1 MAGFVREKAGLGSPP
16 APFYTNAVESK
27 NNILKQHLGRKLS
40 SLPEFVDKMKS
51 LLTDQYQEVE
61 KAVASC
67 GEYRVSPRYSHLVYD
82 KLKWFKMSVK
92 QRENKVAS
100 FMKFRVDSFD
110 CFREERNVNPLCEL
124 KLPNAST
131 VWERAND
138 LLDDSSAIVPAPGDP
153 SAFMVKSNTGQQP
166 HYVKPSKAGGFLCDD
181 KCLGFKSAKVC
192 SHTVA
197 CALKEDN
204 IANFLRWY
212 KGLKAKPNFTS
223 LSEYGKPS
231 SAGKKPRKGVS
242 KKRSKEVQNFISN
255 TRESDFTPRIRVV
268 ASSQQEE
275 CRGECTGSDPMSN
288 VLPSIPVSIRNY
300 GMGQQ
305 YFGMPPTPC
314 VCPIVGTS
322 STSSILPFVTSSVVY

>member
-110 CFREERNVNPLCEL
+110 CFREERNYLMPLLCGNVQMILLMIVQLLCQLLETL
-124 KLPNAST
+124 QLLWSKVTLVSSHTMLNHQKQVGFYVMTS
-131 VWERAND
+131 VWALNLQRFALTQ
-138 LLDDSSAIVPAPGDP
+138 LLV
-153 SAFMVKSNTGQQP
+153 
-166 HYVKPSKAGGFLCDD
+166 PSKKITLLIF
-181 KCLGFKSAKVC
+181 
-192 SHTVA
+192 
-197 CALKEDN
+197 
-204 IANFLRWY
+204 Y
-212 KGLKAKPNFTS
+212 
-223 LSEYGKPS
+223 
-231 SAGKKPRKGVS
+231 
-242 KKRSKEVQNFISN
+242 
-255 TRESDFTPRIRVV
+255 
-268 ASSQQEE
+268 
-275 CRGECTGSDPMSN
+275 
-288 VLPSIPVSIRNY
+288 
-300 GMGQQ
+300 
-305 YFGMPPTPC
+305 
-314 VCPIVGTS
+314 VGTKA
-322 STSSILPFVTSSVVY
+322 